1 MNDAEIPPTAEPA
14 SVRAFEPVLPRA
26 EPALAPVPSLP
37 AAPMA
42 LQAVTPAAAV
52 TAVRPHKAGR
62 GDIRSAALTLL
73 AEQPANGYQ
82 IIQYIAERSHG
93 SWRPSPGAV
102 YPALQGLEQEG
113 LAEQFEGAGAGR
125 KSYRLTEAGRK
136 HVAEQR
142 GRLEALWD
150 NLAAAVDERAVE
162 INTLCEHVV
171 TAVRHALH
179 DADDERYDRT
189 RQVLLDARRSLYRLL
204 AEQDD

>member
-1 MNDAEIPPTAEPA
+1 MSDAEIPPTAEPA
-14 SVRAFEPVLPRA
+14 SVRAVEPVLPRA
-26 EPALAPVPSLP
+26 EPALAPVPSAT

-42 LQAVTPAAAV
+42 LQAVAPAAAV
-52 TAVRPHKAGR
+52 TAVRAHKAGR
-62 GDIRSAALTLL
+62 GDIRTAALTLL

-82 IIQYIAERSHG
+82 IIQYIAERTHG

-102 YPALQGLEQEG
+102 YPALQGLEQDG
-113 LAEQFEGAGAGR
+113 LAEQVDGVGR
-125 KSYRLTEAGRK
+125 KNYRLTDAGRG
-136 HVAEQR
+136 HVAEHQEQ
-142 GRLEALWD
+142 LAALWD
-150 NLAAAVDERAVE
+150 TLATGVDERAVE

>member
-1 MNDAEIPPTAEPA
+1 MNDTEIPPTREPA
-14 SVRAFEPVLPRA
+14 PVRAVEPVSPRA
-26 EPALAPVPSLP
+26 EPALAPVPSTP

-42 LQAVTPAAAV
+42 LPAVAPAAAI
-52 TAVRPHKAGR
+52 TAVRAHKAGR

-102 YPALQGLEQEG
+102 YPALQGLEQDG
-113 LAEQFEGAGAGR
+113 LAEQYEGTGR
-125 KSYRLTEAGRK
+125 KNYRLTEAGRA
-136 HVAEQR
+136 HVAEHREQ
-142 GRLEALWD
+142 LDALWD
-150 NLAAAVDERAVE
+150 TLADAVDERAVE

-204 AEQDD
+204 AEQDA